1 MKKQLF
7 RGFSLLESLL
17 VLLIAVLASIG
28 LYQVFSPSS
37 TQAAIK
43 QEQKHMESLVDG
55 VFNAYTTSNNFS
67 SISTQTVAGL
77 LNVPLSQDGQSLKTA
92 LNTVSATV
100 RPSTTISAND
110 SFDVVYSG
118 PTSKECIGLVK
129 AISPLSNGVFIGSNA
144 TIQET
149 DGKISNETD
158 ISTFCNQSSMST
170 VTFRFVGQKN
180 NFTSTSMNSCVC
192 APTSETQNIA
202 CPTGS
207 SGTITQRRTGLC
219 TGGTPACPSL
229 AWSSWSTILNTCAV
243 DGSTVTPTGPA
254 VVVPPQT
261 CIPSVETQTLACP
274 VGQVGGILQQRS
286 RSCPSNTWSSWVQVS
301 SSCQVDT
308 TRNTCTPR
316 TVQSS
321 RACPSG
327 QGGQETVEQTSVCDT
342 NGNET
347 WGALKLIGS
356 TCTASCVSTGTCC
369 VVGRQNQTVT
379 GDCGIGRYGRLS
391 IDQTRTSTCISATAT
406 PVWPSTWIDLR
417 SSGCNACP
425 ANTTSTAT
433 RYVSMT
439 DNCPAGQIG
448 VISWDS
454 NQVQT
459 TTSTYSCN
467 SQPNITTLPP
477 ANVSVST
484 WIEVSRSNEVNTCAI
499 GTCSGASSETQWVPQ
514 SSSCPVGQ
522 VGLISWEKEQSR
534 TRSCQNV
541 VPPAYWSAWGP
552 WLDTGL
558 KRNNSNTCTTI
569 PSSSCKNGKWRKDA
583 SNEGY
588 SDSGATYKSEW
599 SWYDAATGQSGNTWP
614 SGAFWNNPCSVGSN
628 AHYEWD
634 DGYAGGGTFGFEHYI
649 CEVDPSVICP
659 VVCTPPASSSVGI
672 TRTVTNENQVVACP
686 AGQTGSITQTRTR
699 TENGTR
705 TTSWTCPGPT
715 SSTAD
720 TWLGTYNYG
729 GWTQTGN
736 TCVAACTPPPSTN
749 APITRS
755 VANENQTVA
764 CPAGQ
769 TGSITQTRTRTENG
783 NRRTTWTCPGPTSS
797 TTDTW
802 LGTYNYG
809 GWTTTS
815 NTCVATPTCVPP
827 GDFTVIKTYWYCTN
841 SLNNS
846 GLYIPGDIPAMG
858 TSYPSSGWVCQ
869 RFNGTGQNLNPG
881 GRPFGAVIGYTWEYG
896 ATSGTV
902 IIEFTPN
909 PSSSM
914 YHQVML
920 SNPGGRTDNG
930 GSGVFIRGTV
940 PPGKWVQGLQ
950 YPSATTILAS
960 GWNTSWGDRACP

>member
-347 WGALKLIGS
+347 WGPVKLIGS

-369 VVGRQNQTVT
+369 VVGSR
-379 GDCGIGRYGRLS
+379 
-391 IDQTRTSTCISATAT
+391 TRTENRLCGNGSYGNLFVQQKQSSTCATATAT
-406 PVWPSTWIDLR
+406 PVWPSTWID
-417 SSGCNACP
+417 
-425 ANTTSTAT
+425 
-433 RYVSMT
+433 
-439 DNCPAGQIG
+439 
-448 VISWDS
+448 
-454 NQVQT
+454 VQT
-459 TTSTYSCN
+459 TGTCTTCPAPVTESQTQDVPAVAVCPTGQTGSHTWTSRQVRTRTMSYNCPNGTTALPSPTYS
-467 SQPNITTLPP
+467 SWSSWTET
-477 ANVSVST
+477 
-484 WIEVSRSNEVNTCAI
+484 SRLNETNTCA
-499 GTCSGASSETQWVPQ
+499 
-514 SSSCPVGQ
+514 
-522 VGLISWEKEQSR
+522 
-534 TRSCQNV
+534 V
-541 VPPAYWSAWGP
+541 VAPP
-552 WLDTGL
+552 
-558 KRNNSNTCTTI
+558 
-569 PSSSCKNGKWRKDA
+569 SCKKGKWRKDA
-583 SNEGY
+583 GSEGY
-588 SDSGATYKSEW
+588 SDAGSTYKYQW
-599 SWYDAATGQSGNTWP
+599 SWFNAETGVSG
-614 SGAFWNNPCSVGSN
+614 SGGSMPPDLFTDPCPVGST
-628 AHYEWD
+628 AIFEWD
-634 DGYAGGGTFGFEHYI
+634 DGYAGGGTFGYEYHV
-649 CEVDPSVICP
+649 CEDNPAVTCAPPTLPS
-659 VVCTPPASSSVGI
+659 
-672 TRTVTNENQVVACP
+672 
-686 AGQTGSITQTRTR
+686 
-699 TENGTR
+699 
-705 TTSWTCPGPT
+705 
-715 SSTAD
+715 
-720 TWLGTYNYG
+720 
-729 GWTQTGN
+729 
-736 TCVAACTPPPSTN
+736 
-749 APITRS
+749 
-755 VANENQTVA
+755 
-764 CPAGQ
+764 
-769 TGSITQTRTRTENG
+769 
-783 NRRTTWTCPGPTSS
+783 
-797 TTDTW
+797 
-802 LGTYNYG
+802 
-809 GWTTTS
+809 
-815 NTCVATPTCVPP
+815 CVPA